1 MSAQPWWQCGAIY
14 QLLVPSFLDT
24 DNDGLGDLAGIT
36 ARLDYLEWLGVNA
49 IWLSPC
55 YPSPLKELGYDVS
68 DYCNIEPRFG
78 SLAAFDRLLEE
89 AHERDLRVILDW
101 VGNHTSA
108 QHPWFRESRSSRSHA
123 RRNWYL
129 WRDAGP
135 DGSPPNNWVSVFGG
149 SVWQWDAE
157 TSQYYLHTFLE
168 SQPDLNWREP
178 AVRAAMLD
186 AHEVLA
192 RSRGRR
198 LSPRCGAAVLQR
210 YRSGGTIRSIPT
222 TSAAT
227 FPIARCCPCTRAINR
242 ASTSCSRSCARSSI
256 ATPATASCSASSTCR
271 SRSSSASTAR
281 ARPSCICR

>member
-1 MSAQPWWQCGAIY
+1 MPPAVRWHGYCSLSNDEGVQENRVSAKPWWQCGAIY

-68 DYCNIEPRFG
+68 DYCDIEPRFG

-89 AHERDLRVILDW
+89 AHERDLHVILDW

-108 QHPWFRESRSSRSHA
+108 QHPWFRESRSSRSHE

-135 DGSPPNNWVSVFGG
+135 TALRRTIGSAFS
-149 SVWQWDAE
+149 
-157 TSQYYLHTFLE
+157 
-168 SQPDLNWREP
+168 
-178 AVRAAMLD
+178 AA
-186 AHEVLA
+186 ASGNGTPRPRSTICTRSWI
-192 RSRGRR
+192 RSRTSTGASRR
-198 LSPRCGAAVLQR
+198 
-210 YRSGGTIRSIPT
+210 
-222 TSAAT
+222 
-227 FPIARCCPCTRAINR
+227 
-242 ASTSCSRSCARSSI
+242 CARR
-256 ATPATASCSASSTCR
+256 CSM
-271 SRSSSASTAR
+271 
-281 ARPSCICR
+281 P